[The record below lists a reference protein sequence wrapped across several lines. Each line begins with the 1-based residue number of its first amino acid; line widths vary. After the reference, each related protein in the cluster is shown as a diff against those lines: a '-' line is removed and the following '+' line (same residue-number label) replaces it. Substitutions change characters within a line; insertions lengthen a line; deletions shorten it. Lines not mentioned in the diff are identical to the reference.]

1 MITTLRNASRASAS
15 SASSQP
21 DRELAKWFVGCAL
34 VGWVGAVVLEVLTA
48 RLLGVGLKLI
58 FAPMVSFAAAGWL
71 ASTRLRAGWP
81 ERIGCVITFGLGNVS
96 AFLPIMRTQA
106 MTGREP
112 VIGVLVF
119 ATLWFAAAFG
129 VTSALGFAG
138 VAFRDRGR
146 YLRVVAAFGAGG
158 FGGGVLL
165 AVGIEAL
172 RLQDAVGA
180 LLFYV
185 AGVAGLLVPFAVA
198 GLVLSRPAST
208 SSVSVS

>member
-1 MITTLRNASRASAS
+1 MITTLRNPSRGSVSTESAR
-15 SASSQP
+15 P
-21 DRELAKWFVGCAL
+21 DRQLAKWLVGCAL
-34 VGWVGAVVLEVLTA
+34 LGWLGAVVLEILTA
-48 RLLGVGLKLI
+48 RLLGVGVKLI
-58 FAPMVSFAAAGWL
+58 LAPVVSFAAAGWL

-81 ERIGCVITFGLGNVS
+81 ERIGCVITYGVGNVS

-106 MTGREP
+106 MNGRES
-112 VIGVLVF
+112 VIGVVAF
-119 ATLWFAAAFG
+119 ATLWFTVAFG
-129 VTSALGFAG
+129 VTAALGFAG
-138 VAFRDRGR
+138 VALRDRTR
-146 YLRVVAAFGAGG
+146 YLRVVAAFGVGG

-198 GLVLSRPAST
+198 GFVFSRPSST

>member
-1 MITTLRNASRASAS
+1 MITTLRNASRESAS
-15 SASSQP
+15 PAPARP
-21 DRELAKWFVGCAL
+21 DRELAKWLVGCAL
-34 VGWVGAVVLEVLTA
+34 LGWAGAVVLEILTA
-48 RLLGVGLKLI
+48 NLLGVGLKLI
-58 FAPMVSFAAAGWL
+58 FAPAASFAAAGWL

-81 ERIGCVITFGLGNVS
+81 ERIGCVITYGFGNMS

-106 MTGREP
+106 MNGRES
-112 VIGVLVF
+112 VIGVLAF

-129 VTSALGFAG
+129 VTAALGFAG
-138 VAFRDRGR
+138 VAVRDRVR

-165 AVGIEAL
+165 AVGIEAV

-185 AGVAGLLVPFAVA
+185 AGLAGLLVPFALA
-198 GLVLSRPAST
+198 GLVLSRPPST